1 MLSDP
6 DHHVRINALDGLAA
20 LGVPGDATAL
30 AALLGDP
37 HYAVWGRARTL
48 LYTCGEDPRRNC
60 SASGE
65 VLAAALS
72 LLDGDDPADEHTR
85 HDLRRFLRSLDDPH
99 EPARYEAVLGLQRW
113 ADATG
118 TLPPDET
125 DNARRRL
132 TALTEDVSP
141 RLRQAA
147 TRLLGTP
154 DTGPP

>member
-1 MLSDP
+1 MPPPWPPCSATRTTP
-6 DHHVRINALDGLAA
+6 CGDG
-20 LGVPGDATAL
+20 PGPCCTPAE
-30 AALLGDP
+30 
-37 HYAVWGRARTL
+37 RTRP
-48 LYTCGEDPRRNC
+48 YRRNC

-72 LLDGDDPADEHTR
+72 LLDGDHPADEHTR

-141 RLRQAA
+141 
-147 TRLLGTP
+147 
-154 DTGPP
+154 